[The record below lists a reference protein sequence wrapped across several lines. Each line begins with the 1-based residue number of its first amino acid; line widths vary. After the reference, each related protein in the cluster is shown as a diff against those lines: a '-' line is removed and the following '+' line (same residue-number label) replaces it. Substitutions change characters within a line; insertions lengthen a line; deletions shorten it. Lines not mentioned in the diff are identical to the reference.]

1 MIYNEE
7 SVLWQTCKRR
17 LFVFSFLI
25 LVLCLTVLPIW
36 EKIGMQPMLLL
47 IIVYHWSVYRP
58 DLLPFEQ
65 LVLLSLILD
74 GVYAYPLGFSALRL
88 LGLYT
93 LLMTQKRILSYQRFH
108 WVWAGFAVFVMVD
121 AMIYGILLSCVKQ
134 EWTGILPLLPGSL
147 LTIALYPP
155 IVWVL
160 NRFMVKHLTG

>member
-7 SVLWQTCKRR
+7 SVLWQTWKRR